1 LRIFFVSK
9 SGEIINILKGGTPM
23 EKGPMVDLL
32 SKLDPLNSEKYRDLL
47 KL

>member
-1 LRIFFVSK
+1 
-9 SGEIINILKGGTPM
+9 M